1 VKDTAETKPKICH
14 SDNPTG
20 QNPDLKAKITSKIE
34 SKNVFAFLKLF
45 RFRDMRK
52 RFPGSEVS
60 MDFNSGAQT
69 CHKMTRLTSLVQFFL
84 QTDIYKKCPNP
95 FRKPPKIAVQSALAH
110 MIASGV

>member
-45 RFRDMRK
+45 RFRVNSETSSLSHLSLDK
-52 RFPGSEVS
+52 DKTSGTIAQHLAEPPPGIHAFCTKA
-60 MDFNSGAQT
+60 MI
-69 CHKMTRLTSLVQFFL
+69 LV
-84 QTDIYKKCPNP
+84 
-95 FRKPPKIAVQSALAH
+95 V
-110 MIASGV
+110 

>member
-45 RFRDMRK
+45 RFR
-52 RFPGSEVS
+52 
-60 MDFNSGAQT
+60 
-69 CHKMTRLTSLVQFFL
+69 VQFFGARERGRE
-84 QTDIYKKCPNP
+84 I
-95 FRKPPKIAVQSALAH
+95 KPTYHNSRCLGSEIEW
-110 MIASGV
+110 